1 MGHLDIMTKRI
12 DRGGTVNMH
21 ARSLRKIALWLADI
35 AVGLFS
41 LALSLHFRFGSW
53 GGPAWDGTS
62 DIFISVVMIS
72 TVISFGMNLDQNFMR
87 RGWFDEITAVFL
99 HNAVLGITLIV
110 FYYFIHNASSLSRLV
125 FGFFLLINFAAM
137 LVERGLIKYTVFRI
151 YGTDTFRR
159 SILLIT
165 DAEHVQ
171 DPFDDGLVNHVIGR
185 IEIDSG
191 QANGT
196 VLDHP
201 FSSSL
206 KELPRK
212 LVTVAFDE
220 VFLNAPS
227 LPEDIVYSL
236 MERFTEMGVKVH
248 VVLNLRQPAGQQLT
262 VSAFGGDYL
271 CANYAKHEFNRA
283 ALVVKRLFDIV
294 GALVGLAICGII
306 YIFAAPAIKLDSPG
320 PVIFSQIRIGRNGKR
335 FKFYKFR
342 SMYIDAEERK
352 KSLMADNEMNGLMF
366 KMDDDP
372 RITKVG
378 KFMRKTS
385 LDEFPQFWNV
395 LKGDMSLVGTRPP
408 TEDEF
413 LHYDEHYRERLSIR
427 PGITGLWQVSGRSD
441 ITNFDDV
448 VKLDLRYIDHW
459 SLGLDAR
466 ILFKTVAV
474 VFKHK
479 GAK

>member
-1 MGHLDIMTKRI
+1 MHN
-12 DRGGTVNMH
+12 RG
-21 ARSLRKIALWLADI
+21 LRRLALWLADI
-35 AVGLFS
+35 VVSFLSFY
-41 LALSLHFRFGSW
+41 LALSLRFGT
-53 GGPAWDGTS
+53 GKAAFPF
-62 DIFISVVMIS
+62 DIETVYFAIALIS
-72 TVISFGMNLDQNFMR
+72 TLISIVLNLDQNFMR

-99 HNAVLGITLIV
+99 HNVILGTALVLV
-110 FYYFIHNASSLSRLV
+110 FYFMHNLATLSRLV
-125 FGFFLLINFAAM
+125 FGYFLLLNFVLM
-137 LVERGLIKYTVFRI
+137 LLERGLIKAAAHRV
-151 YGTDTFRR
+151 YGTDTFRH
-159 SILLIT
+159 SLLMIT
-165 DAEHVQ
+165 DPEHV
-171 DPFDDGLVNHVIGR
+171 DSPFDDAYSYKVIGKIVIR
-185 IEIDSG
+185 DGEA
-191 QANGT
+191 QGT
-196 VLDHP
+196 VGGQTLSCPISD
-201 FSSSL
+201 L
-206 KELPRK
+206 TRN
-212 LVTVAFDE
+212 LVTVPFDD
-220 VFLNAPS
+220 VFIQAPS
-227 LPEDIVYSL
+227 LSEDEFTSL
-236 MERFTEMGVKVH
+236 LEKFTDMGVQVHH
-248 VVLNLRQPAGQQLT
+248 VVNIYQPSGQQMSVT
-262 VSAFGGDYL
+262 SFGGDYF

-283 ALVVKRLFDIV
+283 ALAVKRIVDII

-342 SMYIDAEERK
+342 SMYVDAEERK
-352 KSLMADNEMNGLMF
+352 QKLMAENEMNGLMF
-366 KMDDDP
+366 KMEDDP

-413 LHYDEHYRERLSIR
+413 LHYNEHYRERLSIR

-448 VKLDLRYIDHW
+448 VKLDLRYIDNW
-459 SLGLDAR
+459 SLSLDAR
-466 ILFKTVAV
+466 ILFKTVSV

>member
-1 MGHLDIMTKRI
+1 
-12 DRGGTVNMH
+12 
-21 ARSLRKIALWLADI
+21 
-35 AVGLFS
+35 
-41 LALSLHFRFGSW
+41 
-53 GGPAWDGTS
+53 
-62 DIFISVVMIS
+62 
-72 TVISFGMNLDQNFMR
+72 
-87 RGWFDEITAVFL
+87 
-99 HNAVLGITLIV
+99 
-110 FYYFIHNASSLSRLV
+110 
-125 FGFFLLINFAAM
+125 M

-165 DAEHVQ
+165 DAEHAQ

-201 FSSSL
+201 FSSSMR
-206 KELPRK
+206 ELPRK

-227 LPEDIVYSL
+227 LPEDTVYSL

-283 ALVVKRLFDIV
+283 ALVVKRFFDIV

-427 PGITGLWQVSGRSD
+427 PGITGLWQVSGRSE

-466 ILFKTVAV
+466 ILFKTISV

>member
-1 MGHLDIMTKRI
+1 
-12 DRGGTVNMH
+12 MH
-21 ARSLRKIALWLADI
+21 ARSLRKSTLWLADLI
-35 AVGLFS
+35 VSLLSFAIALRIRYGNAVGNPIADFNLVYFS
-41 LALSLHFRFGSW
+41 IAL
-53 GGPAWDGTS
+53 
-62 DIFISVVMIS
+62 IS
-72 TVISFGMNLDQNFMR
+72 TVISFFLNLDKNFMR
-87 RGWFDEITAVFL
+87 RGWFDEVYAVFL
-99 HNAVLGITLIV
+99 HNAVLGVALITSH
-110 FYYFIHNASSLSRLV
+110 YFAHSISWFSRLV
-125 FGFFLLINFAAM
+125 VGYYLLINFGAM
-137 LVERGLIKYTVFRI
+137 LLERGIIKSGARRV
-151 YGTDTFRR
+151 YGTDTFRNA
-159 SILLIT
+159 IILIT
-165 DAEHVQ
+165 DQEHADDKFDDGIVYRVVGKLVVNSETANGTIFERPFSCSTQ
-171 DPFDDGLVNHVIGR
+171 DLTKELVTVPFDD
-185 IEIDSG
+185 
-191 QANGT
+191 
-196 VLDHP
+196 
-201 FSSSL
+201 
-206 KELPRK
+206 
-212 LVTVAFDE
+212 

-227 LPEDIVYSL
+227 LPQNMINSL
-236 MERFTEMGVKVH
+236 MEKFTGMGVKAH
-248 VVLNLRQPAGQQLT
+248 IVLDLFQPAGQQLK

-366 KMDDDP
+366 KMEDDP

-427 PGITGLWQVSGRSD
+427 PGITGLWQVSGRND

>member
-1 MGHLDIMTKRI
+1 M
-12 DRGGTVNMH
+12 
-21 ARSLRKIALWLADI
+21 ALWLADI
-35 AVGLFS
+35 IVSLFS
-41 LALSLHFRFGSW
+41 LAISLHFRFGNW
-53 GGPAWDGTS
+53 GGAAWKGTS
-62 DIFISVVMIS
+62 DIFVSVVLIS
-72 TVISFGMNLDQNFMR
+72 TLISFGMNLDRNFMR
-87 RGWFDEITAVFL
+87 RGWFDEMRAVFL
-99 HNAVLGITLIV
+99 HNAVLGVALIL
-110 FYYFIHNASSLSRLV
+110 FYYFTHNSGSLSRLV
-125 FGFFLLINFAAM
+125 FGYFLLINFAAM
-137 LVERGLIKYTVFRI
+137 LVERGLIKYIAHRV
-151 YGTDTFRR
+151 YGKDTFRTP
-159 SILLIT
+159 ILVIT
-165 DAEHVQ
+165 DQAHSN
-171 DPFDDGLVNHVIGR
+171 DPFDDGLVNNVVGHIVIDAEYARGT
-185 IEIDSG
+185 IHNQPLSTTLID
-191 QANGT
+191 
-196 VLDHP
+196 
-201 FSSSL
+201 
-206 KELPRK
+206 LPKK

-220 VFLNAPS
+220 VFINAPT
-227 LPEDIVYSL
+227 LAENTVYLL

-248 VVLNLRQPAGQQLT
+248 VVLNICQPADQQLT

-283 ALVVKRLFDIV
+283 ALAVKRIFDII

-352 KSLMADNEMNGLMF
+352 KNLMAENEMNGLMF
-366 KMDDDP
+366 KMEDDP

-413 LHYDEHYRERLSIR
+413 LHYNEHYRERLSIR

-448 VKLDLRYIDHW
+448 VKLDLRYINNW